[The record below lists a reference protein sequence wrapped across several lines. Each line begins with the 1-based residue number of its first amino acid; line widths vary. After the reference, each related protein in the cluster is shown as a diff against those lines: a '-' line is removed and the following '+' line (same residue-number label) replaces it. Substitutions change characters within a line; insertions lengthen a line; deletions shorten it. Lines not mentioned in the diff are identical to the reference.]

1 MRWPTIDETRAIV
14 YITAAFALSVALI
27 WAVARGDYEF
37 LTPFV
42 SALLAVISAVNGIAL
57 QKRNSSG
64 KAWSDPHGEK
74 QDQLPPL
81 P

>member
-1 MRWPTIDETRAIV
+1 MRMPTIDETRAAV
-14 YITAAFALSVALI
+14 YIIAAVALSVALI
-27 WAVARGDYEF
+27 WSVARGEYQF
-37 LTPFV
+37 LAPFV
-42 SALLAVISAVNGIAL
+42 SALLAVISAVNGVAL

-64 KAWSDPHGEK
+64 KQWNDPHGEK